1 MLTAQLQHLIRTA
14 QTQLRDALPNYRTRP
29 GQNKLIAEIAH
40 TVAGSYHRHE
50 RIALVEAG
58 TGTGKSLAYLLA
70 TIPYALA
77 KNKKIVIATATVA
90 LQEQLVSKDLPFFQR
105 HAGLEFEFCLVKGRQ
120 RYACIERLTE
130 RLHQPELFPAA
141 KGRVEPMIQELLD
154 AWYNRSWLGD
164 RDSLPFAVPD
174 SLWHDIQADP
184 FHCHRSSRRHQQCP
198 FHLARA
204 EIISSDVLV
213 TNQAFLLADL
223 EAGNSQLPAPEDCI
237 YVIDE
242 GHHLV
247 DSARSFFSASCP
259 LLQQDAWLEKALKF
273 SQRMQANLPE
283 SSLKVLLKLQDHIVD
298 FRHEYS
304 TISQQVP
311 SYAKQWFSH
320 EKHYRFADAALPL
333 VISDKAASLAQL
345 SQHILNKL
353 EQLHQQV
360 RDAISEQQLPAKAIS
375 ATLQDLSFF
384 DQKFS
389 QQQALWHL
397 YAQSQEK
404 RVHQARWVEQV
415 DHNEH
420 QVMAFASPLL
430 VQAQLERLLFR
441 PAFACILCSATLT
454 ALNSFHYPLKE
465 LGLDAFEAVRT
476 LQVSSPFAYAE
487 QGTIVLPA
495 MKHEPTVKAFTAELC
510 QVLPTYLPEHEAS
523 LVLFASYWQMQE
535 VAESLRQQGLTLL
548 VQGEAGRQRL
558 LEQHQQQVHAGKTSI
573 LLGTQSF
580 SEGLDLPGPLLTN
593 LVITKL
599 PFAVPTS
606 PLEEAMSEAITKGGG
621 NPFLQL
627 TVPATSKK
635 LVQAC
640 GRLLRQEQ
648 DHGQIVILD
657 RRLVTKAYG
666 KAMLDAL
673 PPFKRHIH
681 Y

>member
-1 MLTAQLQHLIRTA
+1 MLTAQLQQQIRKA
-14 QTQLRDALPNYRTRP
+14 QHQLRDALTNYRTRP

-70 TIPYALA
+70 TIPYALT
-77 KNKKIVIATATVA
+77 KNKKVVIATATVA

-105 HAGLEFEFCLVKGRQ
+105 HAGLEFEYCLVKGRQ

-130 RLHQPELFPAA
+130 RLQQPELFPDAQ
-141 KGRVEPMIQELLD
+141 KKSVRLLEKLLK
-154 AWYNRSWLGD
+154 AWHNRSWLGD
-164 RDSLPFAVPD
+164 WDSLPFAVPD
-174 SLWHDIQADP
+174 TLWQDIQADP
-184 FHCHRSSRRHQQCP
+184 FHCHRSHRRHQQCP

-204 EIISSDVLV
+204 EITNSDVLV

-259 LLQQDAWLEKALKF
+259 LLQQEAWLEKALKF

-283 SSLKVLLKLQDHIVD
+283 SSLKTLLKLQDHIDD
-298 FRHEYS
+298 FRREYS

-311 SYAKQWFSH
+311 SYAKQWFSSD
-320 EKHYRFADAALPL
+320 KHYRFADAALPL

-345 SQHILNKL
+345 SQHILTKL

-360 RDAISEQQLPAKAIS
+360 RDAITEQQLPAKAIS
-375 ATLQDLSFF
+375 ATLQELSFF

-389 QQQALWHL
+389 QHQALWHL
-397 YAQSQEK
+397 YAQPQEK
-404 RVHQARWVEQV
+404 LVHQARWVEQAES
-415 DHNEH
+415 NEH
-420 QVMAFASPLL
+420 QVIAFASPLL
-430 VQAQLERLLFR
+430 LQAQLERLLFR

-454 ALNSFHYPLKE
+454 ALNSFNYPLKE
-465 LGLDAFEAVRT
+465 LGLDAFEGVRT

-487 QGTIVLPA
+487 QGTVVLPA
-495 MKHEPTVKAFTAELC
+495 MKHEPTANAFTAELC
-510 QVLPTYLPEHEAS
+510 QVLPAYLPDNEAS

-535 VAESLRQQGLTLL
+535 VAESLRQQGFTLL
-548 VQGEAGRQRL
+548 VQGEAARQSL
-558 LEQHQQQVHAGKTSI
+558 LEQHQQQVAAGHTSI
-573 LLGTQSF
+573 LFGTQSF
-580 SEGLDLPGPLLTN
+580 SEGLDLPGQLLTN

-606 PLEEAMSEAITKGGG
+606 PLEEAMSEAITKRGG

-657 RRLVTKAYG
+657 RRLVSKAYG